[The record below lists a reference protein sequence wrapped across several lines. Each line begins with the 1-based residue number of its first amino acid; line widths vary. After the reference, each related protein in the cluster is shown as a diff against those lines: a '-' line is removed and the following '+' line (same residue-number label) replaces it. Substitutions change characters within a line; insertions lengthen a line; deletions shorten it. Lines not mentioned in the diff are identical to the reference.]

1 MKIYTQNIFKYSNI
15 RYFGLS
21 KSPISTEKLKLKLIS
36 KRTKF
41 GKFFKNLE
49 NLLNGENCNIS
60 IFDFNKYGYVSLVL
74 EIDDKFEENKIE
86 FEKIGYRSNY

>member
-21 KSPISTEKLKLKLIS
+21 KSPISTDKLKLIS

-41 GKFFKNLE
+41 GKFLLNLE
-49 NLLNGENCNIS
+49 NLLNGENCNIA
-60 IFDFNKYGYVSLVL
+60 IFDYNRYGYVSLIL
-74 EIDDKFEENKIE
+74 DIDDKFEQKKID
-86 FEKIGYRSNY
+86 FEKICYRSNY

>member
-41 GKFFKNLE
+41 GKFLINLE
-49 NLLNGENCNIS
+49 NLLNGENCNIA
-60 IFDFNKYGYVSLVL
+60 IFDYNSYGYVSLIL
-74 EIDDKFEENKIE
+74 DIDDKFDQKKID

>member
-1 MKIYTQNIFKYSNI
+1 MKIFTQNIFKYSSI

-21 KSPISTEKLKLKLIS
+21 KSPISTDKLKLIS

-41 GKFFKNLE
+41 GKFLLNLE
-49 NLLNGENCNIS
+49 NLLNGENCNIA
-60 IFDFNKYGYVSLVL
+60 IFDYNRYGYVSLIL
-74 EIDDKFEENKIE
+74 DIDDKFEQKKID

>member
-1 MKIYTQNIFKYSNI
+1 MKVHTQNIFKYSNI
-15 RYFGLS
+15 RYFELS
-21 KSPISTEKLKLKLIS
+21 KNPISTEKLKLKLIS

-60 IFDFNKYGYVSLVL
+60 IFDCNKYGYVSLIL
-74 EIDDKFEENKIE
+74 DIDDKFEQNKID